1 MAQANFLCGCIID
14 ETNEFYLKDLNCTD
28 DIETTVYS
36 KFGDQVGCEI
46 PCHCCGSP
54 LSKEVLKK
62 YVESKKTH
70 ITVYPTC
77 TVAKCAKNKTH
88 KWRDLKKRA
97 LNKVNENE
105 EKLKKKIKLLLKR
118 RRDAESDD
126 A

>member
-1 MAQANFLCGCIID
+1 M
-14 ETNEFYLKDLNCTD
+14 KDLNCTD

-36 KFGDQVGCEI
+36 KFVDEVGCEI
-46 PCHCCGSP
+46 PCHYCGSP
-54 LSKEVLKK
+54 VSKEALKK

-70 ITVYPTC
+70 STVYPTC
-77 TVAKCAKNKTH
+77 TVEKCAKKKTH

-97 LNKVNENE
+97 LNKVYENE
-105 EKLKKKIKLLLKR
+105 KKLKKKIKLLLKR